1 MKWVEQAS
9 SSLRYH
15 EATEAR
21 AQVSQVWPQP
31 VGRANLPVKKG
42 ERPYRTWLTVME
54 VQVVYLVINHF
65 ARCISSWPYFS
76 VINETQ
82 IQCFHKLPNR
92 VKASWPF
99 ENSKSQHAI
108 L

>member
-1 MKWVEQAS
+1 MKWVEQAL

-21 AQVSQVWPQP
+21 AQVSQAWPQP
-31 VGRANLPVKKG
+31 VGRANLPVK
-42 ERPYRTWLTVME
+42 EEHTYRTWLTVTE
-54 VQVVYLVINHF
+54 VQVVYLVVNHF
-65 ARCISSWPYFS
+65 AHYISSWPYFS

-99 ENSKSQHAI
+99 ESNESQHAI